1 MESSALPIPKDL
13 RWRRLLGVALFLAL
27 LYVFRNLAPVLIC
40 FVIFERAL
48 GFLADRIVRRTQVKR
63 AYAVGGL
70 LLALLGLVSLGGFYG
85 VKGVLRVVE
94 LAKSDGQAWVESVTE
109 SGLIQKIRDR
119 IGTDSHE
126 LTDGA
131 RTYAL
136 QAFGYLSAT
145 AYVAIF
151 VFVGFILAVMYLF
164 EQREMDDWFE
174 GLDPKSVVGTLGR
187 WLTYVADAIAIT
199 VRLQVVV
206 AIFNAVFTLPLLLF
220 LGLPNVPLLFLMV
233 LLAGMVPVVG
243 GVFSGLVLCLV
254 AYDAKGF
261 VGVGIFLG
269 VTFVL
274 SKVES
279 YYLSPRLTAQH
290 VKLPGLMLVVSLLMF
305 ETVFGFWGLF
315 LSFPALYVALRIAN
329 EWKAD
334 DEATSGAA
342 ARSST
347 RPPPAP
353 TPSASVP
360 PAAASPPMTAA
371 RPSVPPASVPP
382 AAGPPDSVPPPSS
395 DPAPA

>member
-1 MESSALPIPKDL
+1 MESSALPIPKDP
-13 RWRRLLGVALFLAL
+13 RWRRLLGVCLFLGL

-48 GFLADRIVRRTQVKR
+48 GFLADRIVRRTQMKR
-63 AYAVGGL
+63 SYAVGGL

-94 LAKSDGQAWVESVTE
+94 LAKTDGQAWVESVTE

-119 IGTDSHE
+119 IGADSHV

-131 RTYAL
+131 RSYAL

-290 VKLPGLMLVVSLLMF
+290 VKLPGLMLVVALLMF

-315 LSFPALYVALRIAN
+315 LSFPGLYVALRIAN

-334 DEATSGAA
+334 DEAAAVA
-342 ARSST
+342 ARSFT
-347 RPPPAP
+347 RPPPDP
-353 TPSASVP
+353 IP
-360 PAAASPPMTAA
+360 PAAVSSPATAA
-371 RPSVPPASVPP
+371 RPSVPPT
-382 AAGPPDSVPPPSS
+382 SVPPPSVPPASVPADSIPPPSS
-395 DPAPA
+395 DAAPT